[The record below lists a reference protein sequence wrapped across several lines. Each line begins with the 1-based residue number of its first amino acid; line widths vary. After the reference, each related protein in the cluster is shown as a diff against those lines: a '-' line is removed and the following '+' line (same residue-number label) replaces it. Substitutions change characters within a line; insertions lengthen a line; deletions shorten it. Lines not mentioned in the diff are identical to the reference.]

1 MSMNLE
7 KIDTEIANKSLS
19 LSRTQTLSKSV
30 GLESEIRE
38 LQRKRVE
45 ISGKVDSLNK
55 KVNQGKLN
63 FFDISCLNLK
73 IFVILEIANILANE
87 ISLLFDGRHFRVF

>member
-1 MSMNLE
+1 MLRMSMNLE

-55 KVNQGKLN
+55 KVNLGKLN
-63 FFDISCLNLK
+63 FS
-73 IFVILEIANILANE
+73 IFPA
-87 ISLLFDGRHFRVF
+87 

>member
-55 KVNQGKLN
+55 KVNLGKLN
-63 FFDISCLNLK
+63 FS
-73 IFVILEIANILANE
+73 IFPA
-87 ISLLFDGRHFRVF
+87 

>member
-19 LSRTQTLSKSV
+19 LSRTQTLCKSV

-55 KVNQGKLN
+55 KVNLGKLN
-63 FFDISCLNLK
+63 FS
-73 IFVILEIANILANE
+73 IFPA
-87 ISLLFDGRHFRVF
+87 